1 MTILAI
7 HHSSLIVSDLEKS
20 LHFYCDIL
28 GFEHDPGR
36 PDLSFEG
43 AWLKAGESQGVH
55 LLRLPNPDPIENRTE
70 HGGRDRHT
78 AFFIDHYDEL
88 KKNLKV
94 SGIEFTESQSGRA
107 ALFCRDPDGNA
118 LEFIQSTLSQS

>member
-20 LHFYCDIL
+20 LYFYCDIL
-28 GFEHDPGR
+28 GFEVDPSR

-55 LLRLPNPDPIENRTE
+55 LLRLLNPDPIDNRPE

-78 AFFIDHYDEL
+78 AFFLDHYGEL
-88 KKNLKV
+88 KKKLTA
-94 SGIEFTESQSGRA
+94 SGIKFTESQSGRS

-118 LEFIQSTLSQS
+118 LEFIESK